1 MANPGNKEKLIEA
14 AQQLAEKGQFDKAL
28 REYLKV
34 AAEDEHD
41 VLVWVRIGDL
51 YVKLG
56 QKSEA
61 VANYQRVAQLYIAS
75 SQPDKAI
82 AVYQQILQLDPKAA
96 DTYMSLGSL
105 YRDIGKA
112 PLAMQQ
118 FELAAQLYTRAGKN
132 GQSLRAEQAVVD
144 LAPESLPRRIRL
156 AELYSKE
163 NLPSEAAREFRQAS
177 LLLKKQGR
185 MDDWAKVVERLLF
198 HEPSDVATSNEL
210 ARHYLSHNDGLKA
223 LSRLQSSFKEN
234 RQDAEQLDLLSQAFV
249 KLQKPDKAI
258 AVLKELARLT
268 SDRKAAES
276 VFRKVLAIDAN
287 DVEAKTALGGGSLPS
302 PTATQTNFTSALIL
316 NSPSPGPVPAS
327 KSSPLPA
334 SATSSGRPTRVVPAM
349 QARTSSDI
357 TPVVGVRLD
366 GTMPPVT
373 EPVEPLSDEEEQERV
388 LSESDSYVRFGLKGK
403 ALESLR
409 ATLSHRPHLH
419 KVREKLSKVY
429 EILGQ
434 FRPAIAELRTLAD
447 RAVSHE
453 EQARYLREI
462 LRLDNRDSAASE
474 KLRRISGEFK
484 PVTLPPPDED
494 EPVIEMTASDDDG
507 PTSPNPPV
515 VTRSE
520 PQPLPPAPSGPN
532 SRSSAPEKMSSRQS
546 APSQRSGTLREELAE
561 VEFFLQQRMLE
572 DAKRL
577 LRSLASRYPHSQTV
591 QNKLAELGGS
601 ASSSDENLIELEPEE
616 IVPDSNPPGPPRA
629 STLAP
634 PPSAKKAPPL
644 ASARSIPVPPSGTTP
659 PSGAADKSGPIGE
672 ARDPNEAYQR
682 GIAHR
687 NRGQHALAI
696 GEFKVAMQERKL
708 AGRAALM
715 LGQCYRDLSQLREA
729 VEVFKE
735 GLYMPSVSE
744 ADLAELNYQLA
755 QCYERLQNHKEA
767 IYFYQQAQQSQP
779 GYKDAAVRVNALRR

>member
-1 MANPGNKEKLIEA
+1 MANSGNKEKLIEA

-34 AAEDEHD
+34 AAEDEND

-61 VANYQRVAQLYIAS
+61 IANYQRVAQLYIAS
-75 SQPDKAI
+75 GQPDKATS
-82 AVYQQILQLDPKAA
+82 VYQQILQLDPKSA
-96 DTYMSLGSL
+96 DTYMSLGGL
-105 YRDIGKA
+105 YRDMNKV

-118 FELAAQLYTRAGKN
+118 FELAAQLYSRVGKHA
-132 GQSLRAEQAVVD
+132 QSLRAEQAVVD

-163 NLPSEAAREFRQAS
+163 SLPTEAAREFRQAS
-177 LLLKKQGR
+177 LLLKSQNR

-198 HEPSDVATSNEL
+198 HAPSDVAISNEL
-210 ARHYLSHNDGLKA
+210 ARYYLSVNDSLRA
-223 LSRLQSSFKEN
+223 LSRLQTSFKEHRN
-234 RQDAEQLDLLSQAFV
+234 DKELLELLAQAFV

-258 AVLKELARLT
+258 AVLKELARLHN
-268 SDRKAAES
+268 DRRAAES
-276 VFRKVLAIDAN
+276 VYRKVLAIDPS
-287 DVEAKTALGGGSLPS
+287 DVDAQGAVGGGSLPAAS
-302 PTATQTNFTSALIL
+302 AAQTHFTSALIL
-316 NSPSPGPVPAS
+316 NSPSPGPVPSS
-327 KSSPLPA
+327 KSSPIPGSVV
-334 SATSSGRPTRVVPAM
+334 SAGRPTPLVVPAM

-366 GTMPPVT
+366 GTVPPT
-373 EPVEPLSDEEEQERV
+373 TRPVEQLSDEEEQDRV
-388 LSESDSYVRFGLKGK
+388 LSESDSFVRFGLKGK

-419 KVREKLSKVY
+419 KVREKLAKVY
-429 EILGQ
+429 ESLGQ
-434 FRPAIAELRTLAD
+434 FRPAIDELRTLAD

-453 EQARYLREI
+453 EQSRYLREI
-462 LRLDNRDSAASE
+462 LRLDNRDGAASE
-474 KLRRISGEFK
+474 RLRRISGEFK
-484 PVTLPPPDED
+484 PVSSPSVDED
-494 EPVIEMTASDDDG
+494 EPVIEMSASEDDG
-507 PTSPNPPV
+507 PTSPNPV
-515 VTRSE
+515 VSTRGE
-520 PQPLPPAPSGPN
+520 PLPLPPAPSGPP
-532 SRSSAPEKMSSRQS
+532 SRPPVSDKPSSRQS
-546 APSQRSGTLREELAE
+546 SPSQRSGTLREELAE
-561 VEFFLQQRMLE
+561 VEFFMQQRMFD

-577 LRSLASRYPHSQTV
+577 LRLLSSRYPHSQTV
-591 QNKLAELGGS
+591 QNKLAELSGS
-601 ASSSDENLIELEPEE
+601 SSASDENLIELEPEE
-616 IVPDSNPPGPPRA
+616 LVPDSTPPVSSPALPPA
-629 STLAP
+629 S
-634 PPSAKKAPPL
+634 KKAPPL

-659 PSGAADKSGPIGE
+659 QPAAQDKSGPIE
-672 ARDPNEAYQR
+672 TRDPSESYQR

-735 GLYMPSVSE
+735 GLYMPSVSD

-755 QCYERLQNHKEA
+755 QCYERLHNNKEA
-767 IYFYQQAQQSQP
+767 IYFYQQAQQTQP
-779 GYKDAAVRVNALRR
+779 GYKDSAVRVSALRR